1 VRSKR
6 PTHAEERIFN
16 STSLLTSKAQL
27 FLLHLSWRVIA
38 PLIIRVYAARSIF
51 FCVFMQYPVAWSSS
65 SSSSSLISSVC
76 CWVRCSCRW
85 RRRRRC
91 LCWCCS
97 TRRAM
102 AAINASRGVEQQDS
116 ELRGQP
122 GDTQHATHFWTHHP
136 PSGFSRAHTRIFQCQ
151 LLYSTDIKVL

>member
-1 VRSKR
+1 MRSKR

-38 PLIIRVYAARSIF
+38 PLITIAWSMF
-51 FCVFMQYPVAWSSS
+51 FFLFFFFWFVFMQYPVAWSSS

-85 RRRRRC
+85 RRSRRC

-122 GDTQHATHFWTHHP
+122 GDTQHATHFSTHTIP
-136 PSGFSRAHTRIFQCQ
+136 LAGSLAHTLAF
-151 LLYSTDIKVL
+151 